1 MKIEYS
7 EQFEQ
12 ATLKQLE
19 AVNHGLL
26 KTALQLRDEAR
37 AKFVNNSRNYKIS
50 RFKDAIQV
58 GRLKKEAHKI
68 VIHGFGA
75 KDGDKEL
82 YKGRFFILGT
92 QYREQKKIK
101 GKTLS
106 NPRNIGRIKSLD
118 TLDNVLKESSLKL
131 QKNIRESLEYARTH

>member
-1 MKIEYS
+1 MTIEYT

-50 RFKDAIQV
+50 RFREAIQV
-58 GRLKKEAHKI
+58 GRLKKDAHKI
-68 VIHGFGA
+68 TIHGFGS
-75 KDGDKEL
+75 KDGDKDL
-82 YKGRFFILGT
+82 WRARFFILGT
-92 QYREQKKIK
+92 
-101 GKTLS
+101 
-106 NPRNIGRIKSLD
+106 
-118 TLDNVLKESSLKL
+118 
-131 QKNIRESLEYARTH
+131 